1 MKESNKL
8 GDESLAKIC
17 GGKTNPNPISGGGK
31 NNHPRFSGTVIAH
44 TPPDCD
50 FTIELENGKTITASS
65 TDPTD
70 NGVSLVGTSVEVE
83 LRSLRYYML

>member
-17 GGKTNPNPISGGGK
+17 GGKPNPNPNPKPSPI
-31 NNHPRFSGTVIAH
+31 NHPHFFGTVIAH
-44 TPPDCD
+44 TPPDCN
-50 FTIELENGKTITASS
+50 FTIKLENGKTITASS
-65 TDPTD
+65 TDHND

-83 LRSLRYYML
+83 FRSPYYYML